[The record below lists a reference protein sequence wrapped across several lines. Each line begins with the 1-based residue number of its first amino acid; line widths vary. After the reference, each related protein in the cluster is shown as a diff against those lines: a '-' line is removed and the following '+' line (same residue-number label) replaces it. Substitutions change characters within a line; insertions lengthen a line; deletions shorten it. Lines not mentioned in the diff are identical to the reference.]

1 MSIREFLGLKS
12 GEAAAAGSASD
23 ADSIRRIVKALDQL
37 EPQRAKRIA
46 AFAFVLSRVANAD
59 MDISD
64 QEVREMVRLVM
75 DWAEL
80 PEEVAVLVVEIAR
93 HQSILFGG
101 TDNFLVTRE
110 LKESA
115 SHEEKV
121 RLLHCLFAVSAADD
135 SISSSE
141 EAIVAQI
148 AAELGIDLR
157 EMVAIRA
164 AYRDKRA
171 VLKNLPRP

>member
-12 GEAAAAGSASD
+12 GAPAAAGSSGD

-171 VLKNLPRP
+171 VMKNLPRP